1 MLDVLEGQL
10 ARGQREGFIRS
21 EIDPAFEAVA
31 LIGMVLTTTLYYIGD
46 ESPLLGAPSHQRAGA
61 QAIGG
66 KNGFIAR
73 IVDFVRHANASPGV
87 LG

>member
-1 MLDVLEGQL
+1 MRKYGKEQVQTVLQMAWPSVLES
-10 ARGQREGFIRS
+10 F
-21 EIDPAFEAVA
+21 FVA

-66 KNGFIAR
+66 KDGFIAR
-73 IVDFVRHANASPGV
+73 IVDFVRHANASPGM

>member
-1 MLDVLEGQL
+1 
-10 ARGQREGFIRS
+10 
-21 EIDPAFEAVA
+21 
-31 LIGMVLTTTLYYIGD
+31 MVLTTTLYYIGD